1 MGVAPTYKEESNTRK
16 NVLSGR
22 ELRSLVWNILFGV
35 TAVYPR
41 GKVKYILEIYRE
53 YRRKGVMK
61 TDRCMKISSLCITVV
76 IMEIV
81 EITQE

>member
-1 MGVAPTYKEESNTRK
+1 MGVVFIYKEESNIRK

-35 TAVYPR
+35 IVVYLR

-61 TDRCMKISSLCITVV
+61 IDRCMKISSLCIIVV

-81 EITQE
+81 EII